1 MLAKL
6 PNTKILLLAIL
17 PRNTTDLDMKVHRCN
32 AIIAKKADDK
42 QVFYLDMSSHFETT
56 PGNEKLDLFKD
67 GLHLTAEGFEVWFE
81 AMEPLFKKLY
91 EK

>member
-1 MLAKL
+1 M
-6 PNTKILLLAIL
+6 N
-17 PRNTTDLDMKVHRCN
+17 
-32 AIIAKKADDK
+32 
-42 QVFYLDMSSHFETT
+42 SHFETT
-56 PGNEKLDLFKD
+56 PGNEKPDLFKD